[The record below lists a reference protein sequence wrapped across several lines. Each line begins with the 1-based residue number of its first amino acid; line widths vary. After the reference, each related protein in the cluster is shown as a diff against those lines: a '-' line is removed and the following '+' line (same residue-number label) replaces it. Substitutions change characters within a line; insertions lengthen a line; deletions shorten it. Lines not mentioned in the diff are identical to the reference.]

1 VRSIIVALFLVIAI
15 ALGAFGQVA
24 LKQGMNKASL
34 SSGAGMAVSVV
45 RAIFTP
51 YVLLGFFLY
60 GVSSCFWLVVI
71 SKWNLSYAYPMIA
84 IGYIGVVF
92 LSRIF
97 FREHVTP
104 MQWVGI
110 VLMCGGLAIVS
121 RFGASTGVV
130 H

>member
-1 VRSIIVALFLVIAI
+1 VRSIVVALFLVIAI

-24 LKQGMNKASL
+24 LKQGMSKISL
-34 SSGAGMAVSVV
+34 SSGAGMAVGVV

-51 YVLLGFFLY
+51 YVFLGFLLY
-60 GVSSCFWLVVI
+60 AISSCFWLVVI

-84 IGYIGVVF
+84 IGYVGVVF

-97 FREHVTP
+97 FKEHVTP

-110 VLMCGGLAIVS
+110 VLMCGGLAIVT
-121 RFGASTGVV
+121 RFGASTGAM

>member
-1 VRSIIVALFLVIAI
+1 MRSIVVALFLVIAI

-24 LKQGMNKASL
+24 LKQGMSKISL
-34 SSGAGMAVSVV
+34 SSGAGMAVGVV

-51 YVLLGFFLY
+51 YVFLGFLLY
-60 GVSSCFWLVVI
+60 AISSCFWLVVI

-97 FREHVTP
+97 FKEHVTP

-110 VLMCGGLAIVS
+110 VLMCGGLAIVT
-121 RFGASTGVV
+121 RFGASTGAM

>member
-1 VRSIIVALFLVIAI
+1 VRSIVVALFLVIAI

-24 LKQGMNKASL
+24 LKQGMSKVSL
-34 SSGAGMAVSVV
+34 GSGAGMAVGVF

-51 YVLLGFFLY
+51 YVFLGFLLY
-60 GVSSCFWLVVI
+60 AISSCFWLVVI

-84 IGYIGVVF
+84 IGYVGVVF

-97 FREHVTP
+97 FKEHVTP

-110 VLMCGGLAIVS
+110 VLMCGGLAIVT
-121 RFGASTGVV
+121 RFGASTGAV

>member
-1 VRSIIVALFLVIAI
+1 MRSIVVALFLVIAI

-24 LKQGMNKASL
+24 LKQGMSKISL
-34 SSGAGMAVSVV
+34 SSGAGMAVGVV

-51 YVLLGFFLY
+51 YVFLGFLLY
-60 GVSSCFWLVVI
+60 AISSCFWLVVI

-84 IGYIGVVF
+84 IGYVGVVF

-97 FREHVTP
+97 FKEHVTP

-110 VLMCGGLAIVS
+110 VLMCGGLAIVT
-121 RFGASTGVV
+121 RFGASTGAM

>member
-1 VRSIIVALFLVIAI
+1 VRSIVVALFLVIAI

-24 LKQGMNKASL
+24 LKQGMSKISL
-34 SSGAGMAVSVV
+34 SSGAGMAVGVV

-51 YVLLGFFLY
+51 YVFLGFLLY
-60 GVSSCFWLVVI
+60 AISSCFWLVVI

-97 FREHVTP
+97 FKEHVTP

-110 VLMCGGLAIVS
+110 VLMCGGLAIVT
-121 RFGASTGVV
+121 RFGASTGAM

>member
-1 VRSIIVALFLVIAI
+1 VRSIVVALFLVIAI

-24 LKQGMNKASL
+24 LKQGMSKISL
-34 SSGAGMAVSVV
+34 SSGAGMAVGVV

-51 YVLLGFFLY
+51 YVFLGFLLY
-60 GVSSCFWLVVI
+60 AIS

-97 FREHVTP
+97 FKEHVTP

-110 VLMCGGLAIVS
+110 VLMCGGLAIVT
-121 RFGASTGVV
+121 RFGASTGAM